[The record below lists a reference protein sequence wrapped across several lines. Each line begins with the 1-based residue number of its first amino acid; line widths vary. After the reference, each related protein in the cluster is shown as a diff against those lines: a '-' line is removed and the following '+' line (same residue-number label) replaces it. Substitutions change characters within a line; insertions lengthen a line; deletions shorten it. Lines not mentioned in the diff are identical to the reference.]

1 MRGTARGEEDAA
13 AARQEVCGALE
24 NSEDDNKPNSQR
36 ERPYDAHISI
46 RQIPSAT
53 MSFAF

>member
-1 MRGTARGEEDAA
+1 MRVTAREEEDAA

-24 NSEDDNKPNSQR
+24 NSEDDNKPNSQS

-46 RQIPSAT
+46 RQIPPAT
-53 MSFAF
+53 MLFAF